1 MSILEAEIA
10 PSDNPT
16 ELTPHTTE
24 LVDAP
29 LDMESELAPVEFRF
43 PTLEEIRGADYDS
56 ILGLA
61 DEEQDSLADETISIF
76 DLYADRTASEPT
88 PAAPAMEPVGITLRQ
103 KIAEI
108 APRPR
113 VVARRL
119 GGLTL
124 GALMATGILFGIG
137 EAGSDNR
144 PSLRP
149 SAASPAIEEASAPSS
164 TTSTTQTTVPETTTT
179 TEAPR
184 PVEFMVENGGLI
196 GTLSIPAICID
207 NIQVF
212 QYDSSESPLIG
223 TGQATLDRAE
233 LDADPSTELCERIEQ
248 QPDGYTSRAERT
260 RASATISG
268 NPSGHVAN
276 LQPVAGLRSRDG
288 LPVTPY
294 PGAPGNALIAGHGS
308 TFSAAFADLPAL
320 QPGDAAFF
328 ERSDGRLYMYELAE
342 HEILPPGSHDP
353 YVQYSHP
360 DNPSTMTL
368 YHCSDAE
375 GRTGSDAQRSVT
387 RWVLRAV
394 VDMNA

>member
-10 PSDNPT
+10 PSDNPP

-29 LDMESELAPVEFRF
+29 LDMETELAPIEFRF

-61 DEEQDSLADETISIF
+61 DEEQHSLADETTSIF

-88 PAAPAMEPVGITLRQ
+88 PAAPAMEPARITLRQ

-113 VVARRL
+113 VLAWGL
-119 GGLTL
+119 GGTL
-124 GALMATGILFGIG
+124 GALITASVVVFGVSEISSG
-137 EAGSDNR
+137 NKPEIRTA
-144 PSLRP
+144 
-149 SAASPAIEEASAPSS
+149 AASPTTEEDPASST

-184 PVEFMVENGGLI
+184 PVEFMVENGELI

-207 NIQVF
+207 DIQVF

-233 LDADPSTELCERIEQ
+233 LDADPSTEPCERIEQ
-248 QPDGYTSRAERT
+248 QPDSYTSRAERT

-276 LQPVAGLRSRDG
+276 LQPIAGLRSRDG

-328 ERSDGRLYMYELAE
+328 ERSDGRLYIYELAE

-353 YVQYSHP
+353 YVKYSHP